1 MGIRIKK
8 QIGYFLSKKE
18 LAFLFVSK
26 YKKIIENLDAD
37 DKKEEEF
44 FTSLISMMSE
54 HKNKQGKED
63 VFVAFHLKDEYSKTF
78 KDKTIR
84 AYQLIGELMFCDTSK
99 GVFICS
105 IEQHEKSRYDDLID
119 YYENSMTENVKYINR
134 PIYPMTGY
142 VYQGGLTQYPNLMK
156 GEILDGTQA
165 WIAIKADSA
174 KQKNDLQKHSNEV
187 VKGGYFTPSIEPL
200 IYMIAKSAKVLKED
214 VTKEQFEAV
223 IKPVIAT
230 TWG

>member
-26 YKKIIENLDAD
+26 YKNIIENLDAD

-44 FTSLISMMSE
+44 FTSLIDMMAE

-63 VFVAFHLKDEYSKTF
+63 FFIAFHLKDEYTKAI
-78 KDKTIR
+78 KDKTIH

-119 YYENSMTENVKYINR
+119 YYENSMTENIKYINR

-142 VYQGGLTQYPNLMK
+142 VYQGGLSHYPNLVK
-156 GEILDGTQA
+156 GEILDVTQA
-165 WIAIKADSA
+165 WVTLKADGD
-174 KQKNDLQKHSNEV
+174 KQKNDPQKHSDEV
-187 VKGGYFTPSIEPL
+187 VKGGYFTPNIEPL
-200 IYMIAKSAKVLKED
+200 IYMIAKSAKILKEG